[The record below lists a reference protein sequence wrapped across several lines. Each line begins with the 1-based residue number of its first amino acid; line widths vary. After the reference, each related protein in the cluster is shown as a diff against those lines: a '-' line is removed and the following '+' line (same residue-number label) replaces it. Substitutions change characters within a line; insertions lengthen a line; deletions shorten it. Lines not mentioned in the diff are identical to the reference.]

1 MQLFLFCVGAFK
13 AAKQR
18 LLQSEECRRA
28 CSNDKSKRR
37 GDRKWDRKRE
47 TVRETERKKWD
58 KSGGKGMVYFW

>member
-1 MQLFLFCVGAFK
+1 MELFLFCVGAFK

-37 GDRKWDRKRE
+37 GEWDRKRE
-47 TVRETERKKWD
+47 RDSARNGKKE
-58 KSGGKGMVYFW
+58 MR

>member
-1 MQLFLFCVGAFK
+1 MELFLFCVGAFK

-37 GDRKWDRKRE
+37 GEWDRKRE

-58 KSGGKGMVYFW
+58 KSGEEGKGMVYLW